1 MSIYIFDLLVGYE
14 ANGVDNSQA
23 HRARVF
29 SKMNLDYYYIFS
41 VLPPRYKISYFRD
54 IGIPEDRMI
63 IAPFYLVGEKEV
75 KSTISVEEMIRKLSL
90 DDSECI
96 ERNFQKIV
104 YQLTEEHKLIIWF
117 ENNMVYQVEHL
128 YLDRLYQ
135 RDYYTSYL
143 ICREYLQKDG
153 FNWHHRL
160 FYNST
165 GALVYEGF
173 QISGKIR
180 YCFDINW
187 IDGDFGLMDLFI
199 KSLSLSK
206 DDTVIMDRI
215 SGFPYSQSLLRYAK
229 DVKKGVFLHSI
240 HQLRYGDMN
249 YEYFYLFKYATEFDF
264 VIVSTE
270 LQKIELEKYLTNLDL
285 KYCPIV
291 VIPAASIEELSLNRD
306 KVIPY
311 SAMIAARLEPRKQIH
326 IAIKAAIKVRE
337 VIPQFHLNIFGKG
350 GEYEKLNQIITEN
363 NAQDYIKLC
372 GYQILTEQYRK
383 HQLYIS
389 TASWET
395 LGITLLE
402 AVTNG
407 LGIIGLDAPY
417 GGPIFIENGKNGF
430 LIPEAESK
438 TKDELI
444 EKISEAI
451 IKYYELDQ
459 DIVTKYSYAIAR
471 NYLDETVADKW
482 LKVLSVKDN
491 N

>member
-1 MSIYIFDLLVGYE
+1 MAIYIFDLLVGYE

-29 SKMNLDYYYIFS
+29 SKMNLEYRYIFS
-41 VLPPRYKISYFRD
+41 VLPPRYKFSYFRD
-54 IGIPEDRMI
+54 IGIPEENMI
-63 IAPFYLVGEKEV
+63 IAPFYLVGERGV

-96 ERNFQKIV
+96 ERNSQKMLF
-104 YQLTEEHKLIIWF
+104 QLTAEHKIILWF
-117 ENNMVYQVEHL
+117 EEDRVFQVEHL
-128 YLDRLYQ
+128 YLDKLYQ

-165 GALVYEGF
+165 GELVYEGF

-180 YCFDINW
+180 YRFGSDW
-187 IDGDFGLMDLFI
+187 IGGEHALMEYFI

-206 DDTVIMDRI
+206 KDTVIMDRI
-215 SGFPYSQSLLRYAK
+215 SRFPFSQALLKYASG
-229 DVKKGVFLHSI
+229 VKKGVVLHSI
-240 HQLRYGDMN
+240 HQFRYGNMN

-264 VIVSTE
+264 IIVSTE
-270 LQKIELEKYLTNLDL
+270 LQKIELEKYLLDL
-285 KYCPIV
+285 NLSSCPIV
-291 VIPAASIEELSLNRD
+291 VIPAASVEELKVNRD

-311 SAMIAARLEPRKQIH
+311 SAMIAARLTSRKQVH

-337 VIPQFHLNIFGKG
+337 VIPQLHLNIFGNG
-350 GEYEKLNQIITEN
+350 DEYEKLNQIITEN

-372 GYQILTEQYRK
+372 GYQQLTEQYRR

-407 LGIIGLDAPY
+407 LGIVGLDAPY
-417 GGPIFIENGKNGF
+417 GGPTFIENGKNGF
-430 LIPEAESK
+430 LIPEEESK
-438 TKDELI
+438 TEDELI
-444 EKISEAI
+444 EKISYGI
-451 IKYYELDQ
+451 INYFKLDQ
-459 DIVTKYSYAIAR
+459 YKVVNNSYAIAS
-471 NYLDETVADKW
+471 NYLDEVIIEKWYKLLVAKE
-482 LKVLSVKDN
+482 SN
-491 N
+491 

>member
-29 SKMNLDYYYIFS
+29 SKMNLDYRYIFS
-41 VLPPRYKISYFRD
+41 VLPPRYKFSYFRD
-54 IGIPEDRMI
+54 IGIPEENMI
-63 IAPFYLVGEKEV
+63 IAPFYLAGEKEV
-75 KSTISVEEMIRKLSL
+75 KSTLSVEEMIRKLSL
-90 DDSECI
+90 DDSECV
-96 ERNFQKIV
+96 ERNSQKIV
-104 YQLTEEHKLIIWF
+104 FQLTAEHKIILWF
-117 ENNMVYQVEHL
+117 EEDRVFQVEHL
-128 YLDRLYQ
+128 YLDKLYQ

-180 YCFDINW
+180 YRFDINW

-240 HQLRYGDMN
+240 HQFRYGDMN
-249 YEYFYLFKYATEFDF
+249 YGYFYLFKYATEFDF

-311 SAMIAARLEPRKQIH
+311 SAMIAARLNPRKQIH

-350 GEYEKLNQIITEN
+350 DEYEKLNQIITEN

-417 GGPIFIENGKNGF
+417 GGPTFIENGKNGF

-438 TKDELI
+438 TEDELI

-459 DIVTKYSYAIAR
+459 DIVTKYSYAIAK
-471 NYLDETVADKW
+471 NYLDEAIIEKWYKLLVAKE
-482 LKVLSVKDN
+482 SN
-491 N
+491 

>member
-1 MSIYIFDLLVGYE
+1 MAIYIFDLLVGYE

-29 SKMNLDYYYIFS
+29 SKMNLEYRYIFS
-41 VLPPRYKISYFRD
+41 VLPPRYKFSYFRD
-54 IGIPEDRMI
+54 IGIPEENMI
-63 IAPFYLVGEKEV
+63 IAPFYLVGERGV

-96 ERNFQKIV
+96 ERNSQKMLF
-104 YQLTEEHKLIIWF
+104 QLTAEHKIILWF
-117 ENNMVYQVEHL
+117 EEDRVFQVEHL
-128 YLDRLYQ
+128 YLDKLYQ

-165 GALVYEGF
+165 GELVYEGF

-180 YCFDINW
+180 YRFGSDW
-187 IDGDFGLMDLFI
+187 IGGEHALMEYFI

-206 DDTVIMDRI
+206 KDTVIMDRI
-215 SGFPYSQSLLRYAK
+215 SRFPFSQALLKYASG
-229 DVKKGVFLHSI
+229 VKKGVVLHSI
-240 HQLRYGDMN
+240 HQFRYGNMN

-264 VIVSTE
+264 IIVSTE
-270 LQKIELEKYLTNLDL
+270 LQKIELEKYLLDL
-285 KYCPIV
+285 NLSSCPIV
-291 VIPAASIEELSLNRD
+291 VIPAASVEELKVNRD

-311 SAMIAARLEPRKQIH
+311 SAMIAARLTSRKQVH

-337 VIPQFHLNIFGKG
+337 VIPQLHLNIFGNG
-350 GEYEKLNQIITEN
+350 DEYEKLNQIITEN

-372 GYQILTEQYRK
+372 GYQQLTEQYRR

-407 LGIIGLDAPY
+407 LGIVGLDAPY
-417 GGPIFIENGKNGF
+417 GGPTFIENGKNGF
-430 LIPEAESK
+430 LIPEKESK
-438 TKDELI
+438 TEDELI
-444 EKISEAI
+444 EKISYGI
-451 IKYYELDQ
+451 INYFKLDQ
-459 DIVTKYSYAIAR
+459 YKVVNNSYAIAS
-471 NYLDETVADKW
+471 NYLDEVIIEKWYKLLVAKE
-482 LKVLSVKDN
+482 SN
-491 N
+491 

>member
-438 TKDELI
+438 TEDELI

>member
-326 IAIKAAIKVRE
+326 IAIKVAIKVRE

-438 TKDELI
+438 TEDELI